1 VSYSREVY
9 ASGANYKIEV
19 VDDLV
24 RWAVWSRP
32 DLDSQQGARCAE
44 EQVAHAIALAMGA
57 TQGMLFDVSGAPSV
71 MGPRT
76 QAAIVATMSPWER
89 ARKPVAVVIS
99 ENALQRLQWERIV
112 RETLSK
118 SGRIFLVVPPALHW
132 LSTVRAAAPRVIA

>member
-1 VSYSREVY
+1 VY

-24 RWAVWSRP
+24 RWVVWSRP

-44 EQVAHAIALAMGA
+44 EQVAHSIALAMGSA
-57 TQGMLFDVSGAPSV
+57 QGLVFDVSGAPSV

-76 QAAIVATMSPWER
+76 QAAIVGTMSPWER
-89 ARKPVAVVIS
+89 ARKPVAIVVS
-99 ENALQRLQWERIV
+99 DNALQRLQWERIV
-112 RETLSK
+112 RETLTK

-132 LSTVRAAAPRVIA
+132 VSTARAASSRPAV